1 MDEKP
6 PFRRTSL
13 GYQVNHLARVFEAA
27 LRTQIAPFGVT
38 PGQFPAL
45 LCLFEE
51 DGLTQAEMCSRVQIA
66 QPTMANTLRRME
78 RDGLVTRTPSRQDG
92 RSSQAWLTD
101 RAREIE
107 DDLVRIGRGI
117 NAAAAVGLSE
127 AEAEALL
134 KSISLMIGNL
144 TLLLEGSRDE

>member
-1 MDEKP
+1 MSEKL
-6 PFRRTSL
+6 PFRRVSL

-27 LRTQIAPFGVT
+27 LRTQIAPFGVA

-66 QPTMANTLRRME
+66 QPTMAHTLRRME
-78 RDGLVTRTPSRQDG
+78 RDGLVTRTPVPEDG
-92 RSSQAWLTD
+92 RSSRTWLTD
-101 RAREIE
+101 HAREIE

-117 NAAAAVGLSE
+117 NASAVTGLSE
-127 AEAEALL
+127 AEVEALL
-134 KSISLMIGNL
+134 TSISVMIDNL
-144 TLLLEGSRDE
+144 TPPEGAR